1 MGHGILVC
9 VASCGLLLC
18 AAGRTWGKQDDKKFF
33 AGSDTSLPWTGKD
46 INVCRQEGKPV
57 LLYIYD
63 PSPGSAASAAFHFEQ
78 RVFPCPFVKEALK
91 GFNCVKLAVKSTQG
105 WPPSFAA
112 LAEKGAVLFLMTCAC
127 DGQQSVTYG
136 RQSLPKY
143 VRGDDKQYTCPEV
156 IAAARQMAQTNAAAA
171 ESLKKCRPAKWAPI
185 LAKAAEPERKVAEPE
200 EKPVVAAVPGLE
212 DPTKKEVPREPS
224 RKVDESKKP
233 EPPDKPEGKKAAPAK
248 KPIEEE

>member
-1 MGHGILVC
+1 MRHGILVC

-18 AAGRTWGKQDDKKFF
+18 AAGRTWGKDDKKFV

-63 PSPGSAASAAFHFEQ
+63 PSPGSTASAAFHFEQ

-171 ESLKKCRPAKWAPI
+171 ESLKKCRPTKWVPI
-185 LAKAAEPERKVAEPE
+185 LAKAAEPERKVAAAD
-200 EKPVVAAVPGLE
+200 EKAAVPVVPGLE
-212 DPTKKEVPREPS
+212 DPNKKEDPEGPAQ
-224 RKVDESKKP
+224 KAATGKKTGPP
-233 EPPDKPEGKKAAPAK
+233 EKTEGKKAAPAK
-248 KPIEEE
+248 KPVEEE